1 MKLTKLSGPDCD
13 NDDCPAVFISDRE
26 TIVVQGDG
34 VSHADGLRLG
44 VGEQAVEI
52 SADLLREALNALG
65 G

>member
-13 NDDCPAVFISDRE
+13 NDDCAAVFISDRK